1 MRPNRTLAAAL
12 LSAAALSAH
21 AQTTPQTTPQTAP
34 PPANT
39 SHSPVSFNVY
49 ERARADVWQWFAA
62 PPESETYPYGESLLR
77 ISVAQRLR
85 KWDWFGELSQA
96 AIFDAPKDAVSPVT
110 AQGQLGLGGTY
121 YASNTN
127 DSNPADVSFKQGFI
141 RYHFDEKD
149 KNLRIGRMEFFDGV
163 EIKAKNPS
171 MIWLQNNRVQQRIV
185 GNFGFANAQRSFD
198 GLDAHY
204 GSGSWDIT
212 AMAARATQ
220 GVFNMNANPELNV
233 DTQYLAFSQ
242 QTWKDRLQWRFFA
255 DGYHDGRTGV
265 VKGDNRPL
273 AVRQADHKNIR
284 IGTYGADLYTVVPTS
299 LGNLDLLAWG
309 ALQNGQWGPLNHRA
323 GAGAVEAGFQF
334 TNAPTSPWFRG
345 GFFHSSGDSNNADTK
360 HETWFAVLPTP
371 RVYARDPFYNQMNN
385 QDEFFQLID
394 RPTKKLEIR
403 TDLHW
408 VQLSSGKD
416 LWYQGG
422 GAFDNKVFGFT
433 GRPANGHTS
442 FDSMWDIS
450 SDWQATKNLAVN
462 FYYARVWGKQ
472 VIAAIYPTDTTEQ
485 FGYAEFVY
493 RWGIPQKASK

>member
-1 MRPNRTLAAAL
+1 MRPYRTLAAAL
-12 LSAAALSAH
+12 FSATALSAC
-21 AQTTPQTTPQTAP
+21 AQSAPQ
-34 PPANT
+34 PANT

-62 PPESETYPYGESLLR
+62 PPESETYSYGESLLR
-77 ISVAQRLR
+77 ISVSQRIHR
-85 KWDWFGELSQA
+85 VDWLGEVTVP
-96 AIFDAPKDAVSPVT
+96 AIFDAPKDAVSPIT

-121 YASNTN
+121 YAANSN
-127 DSNPADVSFKQGFI
+127 DSNPVTASFKQGFL
-141 RYHFDEKD
+141 RYHFDHAD
-149 KNLRIGRMEFFDGV
+149 KTNLRVGRFEFFDGT
-163 EIKAKNPS
+163 EIKARNPT

-198 GLDAHY
+198 GLDAHIGKGS

-212 AMAARATQ
+212 GFAARATQ

-242 QTWKDRLQWRFFA
+242 QTWKDRLQWRVFA

-273 AVRQADHKNIR
+273 AIRQADHKNIR
-284 IGTYGADLYTVVPTS
+284 IGTYGADLYTVIPA
-299 LGNLDLLAWG
+299 GFANIDLLAWG
-309 ALQNGQWGPLNHRA
+309 AAQNGQWGPLSHSAN
-323 GAGAVEAGFQF
+323 AGAVEAGIQL
-334 TNAPTSPWFRG
+334 TSVPTSPWFRG

-394 RPTKKLEIR
+394 KPTKKLEIR
-403 TDLHW
+403 SDLHW
-408 VQLSSGKD
+408 VQLTSGKD

-433 GRPANGHTS
+433 GRPGNGHKS
-442 FDSMWDIS
+442 FDSMWDVS

-462 FYYARVWGKQ
+462 LYYAHVWGKQ
-472 VIAAIYPTDTTEQ
+472 VVAAIYPTDKNEQ

-493 RWGIPQKASK
+493 RWGIPQKAAK